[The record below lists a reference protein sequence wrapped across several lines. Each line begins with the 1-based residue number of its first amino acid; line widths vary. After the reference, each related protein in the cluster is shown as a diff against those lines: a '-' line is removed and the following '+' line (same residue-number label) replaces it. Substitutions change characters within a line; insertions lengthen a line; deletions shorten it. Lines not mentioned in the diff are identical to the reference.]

1 MLFSEQ
7 LSVTCRTVAEECCA
21 TLNITSAASQEVS
34 NVLLS
39 VMVLLSV
46 HIQDVLDTDNS
57 TLYQAG
63 ARESLGLYTAI
74 GMVNGRHVYQKL
86 G

>member
-1 MLFSEQ
+1 M
-7 LSVTCRTVAEECCA
+7 
-21 TLNITSAASQEVS
+21 
-34 NVLLS
+34 
-39 VMVLLSV
+39 LLSV
-46 HIQDVLDTDNS
+46 HIQDVLDTDNA

-63 ARESLGLYTAI
+63 ARESLGVYTAI

>member
-1 MLFSEQ
+1 M
-7 LSVTCRTVAEECCA
+7 
-21 TLNITSAASQEVS
+21 
-34 NVLLS
+34 
-39 VMVLLSV
+39 
-46 HIQDVLDTDNS
+46 LDTDNS

-86 G
+86 GYVVNVYCL